1 MGREM
6 DTIWSP
12 EEAAAY
18 LRVHPQTVYRRLQA
32 GKMPGAKVGK
42 VWRLRKSDVDDYLR
56 GYWMPAPP
64 AAAANEAMIVKLTEA
79 VVQVQSELIR
89 LSAAIAEK

>member
-1 MGREM
+1 MGSSV

-56 GYWMPAPP
+56 GSIKPPP
-64 AAAANEAMIVKLTEA
+64 AAAASEAMMAKLTEA

-89 LSAAIAEK
+89 LSAAMAEK